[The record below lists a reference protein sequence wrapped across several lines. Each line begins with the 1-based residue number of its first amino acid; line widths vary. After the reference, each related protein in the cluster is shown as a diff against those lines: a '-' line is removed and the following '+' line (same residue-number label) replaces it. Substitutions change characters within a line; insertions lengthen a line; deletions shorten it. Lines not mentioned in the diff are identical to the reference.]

1 MYIVNTAQVVPE
13 LTALLA
19 VMLPVTRTTF
29 SATASTHLMGSYRH
43 AAMSNRS
50 SLKKPSCTMRIW
62 PGGYSEAILAC
73 GSGRRNGEGVAAM
86 PDNVIPFW
94 RKMAERAQAEEAKRA
109 QVFEQMDVALVL
121 IGILA
126 GTIKAMRDTGATPRQ
141 VASVLRYA
149 AGELEDTGEW
159 AD

>member
-1 MYIVNTAQVVPE
+1 
-13 LTALLA
+13 
-19 VMLPVTRTTF
+19 
-29 SATASTHLMGSYRH
+29 
-43 AAMSNRS
+43 
-50 SLKKPSCTMRIW
+50 
-62 PGGYSEAILAC
+62 
-73 GSGRRNGEGVAAM
+73 M

-94 RKMAERAQAEEAKRA
+94 RKIAERSQAEEAKRA

-126 GTIKAMRDTGATPRQ
+126 GTIKTMRDTGATPRQ

-149 AGELEDTGEW
+149 ASELEDTGEW

>member
-1 MYIVNTAQVVPE
+1 
-13 LTALLA
+13 
-19 VMLPVTRTTF
+19 
-29 SATASTHLMGSYRH
+29 
-43 AAMSNRS
+43 
-50 SLKKPSCTMRIW
+50 
-62 PGGYSEAILAC
+62 
-73 GSGRRNGEGVAAM
+73 M

-94 RKMAERAQAEEAKRA
+94 RKLAKRSQAEEAKRA

-126 GTIKAMRDTGATPRQ
+126 GTIKTMRDTGATPHQ

-149 AGELEDTGEW
+149 ASELEDTGEW

>member
-1 MYIVNTAQVVPE
+1 
-13 LTALLA
+13 
-19 VMLPVTRTTF
+19 
-29 SATASTHLMGSYRH
+29 
-43 AAMSNRS
+43 
-50 SLKKPSCTMRIW
+50 
-62 PGGYSEAILAC
+62 
-73 GSGRRNGEGVAAM
+73 M

-94 RKMAERAQAEEAKRA
+94 RKIAERTQAEAAKRA

-126 GTIKAMRDTGATPRQ
+126 GTIKTMRDTGATPRE

-149 AGELEDTGEW
+149 ASELEDTGEW